1 MNIYFIIFL
10 NKKFRIYFILIV
22 GYGEIYPTTTIGR
35 LAIFILGIW
44 GICNVSLIVFTF
56 SNVLE
61 MDNSENRALNLMI
74 RLKDREKA
82 KKYATNIVSSIF
94 KYKHYKENNPN
105 KNDSISSKM
114 YLIKIRKIMNQ
125 FTKINR

>member
-1 MNIYFIIFL
+1 
-10 NKKFRIYFILIV
+10 
-22 GYGEIYPTTTIGR
+22 
-35 LAIFILGIW
+35 
-44 GICNVSLIVFTF
+44 
-56 SNVLE
+56 

-105 KNDSISSKM
+105 KNDSINSKM
-114 YLIKIRKIMNQ
+114 YLQYLINLIKLLILIIIITFLLLIFVFLYNGH
-125 FTKINR
+125 INLF